1 VVPVDIRVRPI
12 RPGDRVA
19 LGDGWLALS
28 PETQRRRFLAP
39 KPRLSSAELRYL
51 TEVDGAMHVALVAVD
66 RRDRIVGV
74 ARFVRDV
81 EDPASAEF
89 AVLVGDLFQ
98 GHGIGSRLAIALADR
113 ARELG
118 VERFTAFMLHD
129 NLPARRLMETIGE
142 RLTAQSLGSGVVEYA
157 TPLAA

>member
-1 VVPVDIRVRPI
+1 MVPVDIQIRPI
-12 RPGDRVA
+12 RAADRAA
-19 LGDGWLALS
+19 LGDGWLAQS
-28 PETQRRRFLAP
+28 AETQHRRFLTA
-39 KPRLSSAELRYL
+39 KPRLSPAELRYL

-66 RRDRIVGV
+66 RRDNIVGV
-74 ARFVRDV
+74 ARFVRDA

-89 AVLVGDLFQ
+89 AVVVGDLFQ
-98 GHGIGSRLAIALADR
+98 GHGIGSLLAATLADR

-129 NLPARRLMETIGE
+129 NVPARRLMETIGE
-142 RLTAQSLGSGVVEYA
+142 RLTAHPLGSGVVEYA